1 MKKTLILLGLVLSL
15 IIPSNIF
22 AEKALP
28 NNSSKMDIIAEDG
41 NANNY
46 TFSTYIIEDYN
57 YFKLRNFAAY
67 MNDTVKKF
75 DVKYN
80 GDKNAIEIFTKKS
93 YEDFTGLP
101 SEKISGPKEA
111 IPSKQKIFIDGKEV
125 QISGYNIDGNNYFK
139 LRDLAAA
146 LDIKIYYDS
155 LRKSVILNPNIPS
168 DEKLMDDL
176 NKEINEVIG
185 LEEGTAKVNA
195 STGTSD
201 LIGAEE
207 NLIYLPA
214 KNVYRKMNLKPGYVA
229 EIRNSKIQNFKKI
242 SSQVNIPKG
251 TGILYFDIES
261 LKSKTIYIDGN
272 DTSLTQT
279 YLNKW
284 VKKNILVPL
293 IRGEK
298 IPGQEDAYKVVYI
311 TFVDTAPKINGVSE
325 LVGVK
330 ASEVRNYLYGPSSN
344 LKDFTADR
352 GQIYALAKKGEN
364 IGWSWWYFTGPN
376 SYNEKIDHMINYA
389 LSVQGFSYN
398 QFDCSGLVGT
408 AAEFAGFPIA
418 PAYSWL
424 IEGSPLVQE
433 VPMSQLKRGDLLNKA
448 GDHIMIYIGD
458 GKVVESV
465 PRAGVRVAPVRKA
478 GYKALR
484 IKNM

>member
-1 MKKTLILLGLVLSL
+1 MKKILILLGLVLIL

-80 GDKNAIEIFTKKS
+80 GDKNIIEIFTKKS

-101 SEKISGPKEA
+101 SESISGPKEA
-111 IPSKQKIFIDGKEV
+111 IPTKQKIFIDGKGV
-125 QISGYNIDGNNYFK
+125 QISGYNIDGKNYFK

-146 LDIKIYYDS
+146 LDIKVYYDS
-155 LRKSVILNPNIPS
+155 LRKSVILNPKLPS
-168 DEKLMDDL
+168 DEKLLDNLNSELEKNIRTDDKQAGL
-176 NKEINEVIG
+176 NESQNSSQVFAS
-185 LEEGTAKVNA
+185 EE
-195 STGTSD
+195 D
-201 LIGAEE
+201 LIYFPPK
-207 NLIYLPA
+207 NLDRNL
-214 KNVYRKMNLKPGYVA
+214 NLKPGYVA
-229 EIRNSKIQNFKKI
+229 EIKNSKITNFKKI
-242 SSQVNIPKG
+242 SSQVSIPKG
-251 TGILYFDIES
+251 SGLLYMNFDS
-261 LKSKTIYIDGN
+261 LKNKTIFIDDY
-272 DTSLTQT
+272 DTKINQG

-284 VKKNILVPL
+284 MKKNILVPL

-298 IPGQEDAYKVVYI
+298 IPGQEDAYKLAYI
-311 TFVDTAPKINGVSE
+311 TFVDTAPRVNGVSE
-325 LVGVK
+325 LASVK
-330 ASEVRNYLYGPSSN
+330 GTEVNSYLYGSTSN

-389 LSVQGFSYN
+389 LSVQGFSYD

>member
-1 MKKTLILLGLVLSL
+1 MKKTLVLLGLVLSL

-28 NNSSKMDIIAEDG
+28 NNSSKMDIIVEDG
-41 NANNY
+41 NATNY

-57 YFKLRNFAAY
+57 YFKLRNFASY

-93 YEDFTGLP
+93 YGDFTSLP

-111 IPSKQKIFIDGKEV
+111 LPSKQKIFIDGKEV

-146 LDIKIYYDS
+146 LDIKVYYDS
-155 LRKSVILNPNIPS
+155 IRKSVILNPKLPS
-168 DEKLMDDL
+168 DEKLVEDL
-176 NKEINEVIG
+176 NKEIDKLIG
-185 LEEGTAKVNA
+185 MEEEASRPKA
-195 STGTSD
+195 STGTSE

-207 NLIYLPA
+207 NLIYLPP
-214 KNVYRKMNLKPGYVA
+214 KNIDRKINLKTGYAA

-251 TGILYFDIES
+251 TGLLYFDLDS
-261 LKSKTIYIDGN
+261 LKTKTIYIDGN
-272 DTSLTQT
+272 DTNISQA

-284 VKKNILVPL
+284 MKKNILVPL

-298 IPGQEDAYKVVYI
+298 ILGQEDAYKVAYV
-311 TFVDTAPKINGVSE
+311 TFVDTAPRVNGVSE

-364 IGWSWWYFTGPN
+364 IGWSWWYFTSPN

-389 LSVQGFSYN
+389 LSVQGFSYD

-408 AAEFAGFPIA
+408 AAEFAGFPLA

-424 IEGSPLVQE
+424 IEGSPMVE
-433 VPMSQLKRGDLLNKA
+433 EIPMNQLRRGDLLNKA

-478 GYKALR
+478 GYKVLR
-484 IKNM
+484 IKNV